1 MGTRNLTCVVLGGE
15 FRVAQ
20 YGQFDG
26 YPEGQGKTILEF
38 LQTADLDEFKKKVAL
53 CRFGTDK
60 EIEEAYAPYMTSE
73 FGMNADDSNRFY
85 ASDVG
90 HLGRDIAGTILE
102 LIMKSKNGLMLQDC
116 HTFASE
122 TSCNWAYVVDLDNGR
137 LEVYKQ
143 RYDKELV
150 GVGRFADLK
159 DGPYAPCSFIMAF
172 SLQHLPTVKEFC
184 DEIESMDSRIESGH
198 VPNFIDT
205 TEFESVLQPLFPEE
219 QITLVLTKLKN
230 GKTRVTS
237 PEFPDVLVVKK
248 NPAKAAAKALKELM

>member
-38 LQTADLDEFKKKVAL
+38 LSIVNLDEFKKKVAL
-53 CRFGTDK
+53 CRFGTDE
-60 EIEEAYAPYMTSE
+60 EIEKAYAPYMTSE
-73 FGMNADDSNRFY
+73 FGMNSDDSNRFY

-90 HLGRDIAGTILE
+90 HLGRDHAGKILE
-102 LIMKSKNGLMLQDC
+102 LIMDSENGLMLQDA

-122 TSCNWAYVVDLDNGR
+122 TSCNWAYVVDLDNER
-137 LEVYKQ
+137 LEIYKQ
-143 RYDKELV
+143 HYDKGIEAI
-150 GVGRFADLK
+150 GRFADLK

-172 SLQHLPTVKEFC
+172 SLRQLPTVKEFL
-184 DEIESMDSRIESGH
+184 DDIESVDTNIESGY
-198 VPNFIDT
+198 VPNFADT
-205 TEFESVLQPLFPEE
+205 TEYEAEE

-230 GKTRVTS
+230 GKTQVTS

-248 NPAKAAAKALKELM
+248 NPVKAAAKALKELM